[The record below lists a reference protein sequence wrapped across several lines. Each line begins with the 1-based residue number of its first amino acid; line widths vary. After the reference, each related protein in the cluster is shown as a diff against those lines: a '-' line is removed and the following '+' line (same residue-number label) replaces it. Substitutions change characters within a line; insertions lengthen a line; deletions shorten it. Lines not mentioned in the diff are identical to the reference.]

1 MQVRMDVRLGP
12 PLTAVP
18 GFLLSYAGGL
28 VATALL
34 QAVVPV
40 LLDLLARDYEQCALP
55 AIFITQKIMLEYLH

>member
-1 MQVRMDVRLGP
+1 MLYESIYQCVQVRMDVRLGP

-40 LLDLLARDYEQCALP
+40 LLDLLARDYEQCAP
-55 AIFITQKIMLEYLH
+55 KSKS